1 MFKKKKILAIIP
13 ARKGSKGLK
22 NKNIKKLNKKSL
34 YLHSLEFAKKC
45 KFIDKIC
52 ITTDSP
58 NILNNIKKNKKI
70 YLIKRSKKLS
80 NDTAGANKVILDVLA
95 KQDNAKFDYFILLEP
110 TSPLRAI
117 VDIKNALRKLILT
130 RRDNINSISENIIC
144 SPEFLYSMNKGGI
157 IKAYLN
163 KNNLHIRRQDIKKK
177 TYFLNG
183 TFYISK
189 ISKFLKSKNLFKNS
203 LGYLTKKQYSFEID
217 DELDFKILKYLMN

>member
-1 MFKKKKILAIIP
+1 M
-13 ARKGSKGLK
+13 
-22 NKNIKKLNKKSL
+22 
-34 YLHSLEFAKKC
+34 HSLEFAKKC

-80 NDTAGANKVILDVLA
+80 NDTASANQVILDVLV

-110 TSPLRAI
+110 TSPLRSIA
-117 VDIKNALRKLILT
+117 DIKNALRKLILT
-130 RRDNINSISENIIC
+130 GRDNINSISENIVC
-144 SPEFLYSMNKGGI
+144 SPEFLYSMNKDGI
-157 IKAYLN
+157 IKAYLT

-217 DELDFKILKYLMN
+217 DGLDFKILKYLMN